1 MAQEPTSTPTTNT
14 PAPAPAAAPQHGD
27 SKKPLLIGGGIV
39 AILVVL
45 IAVWMLFFQGPNKE
59 DYRKAY
65 EAMQEVRN
73 TYSAS
78 GSAALSSISRSSYGS
93 SSSSANAD
101 RFQESFNK
109 YKDAAAKLKD
119 LKVMTGDNEIKEK
132 YDAFTKK
139 NETFEKKVDELM
151 GSMDKMQSVSEDCGN
166 VRRTSVG
173 SSDKEKVLAEYDE
186 TASKCTKA
194 MEGLKDAK
202 SDTIRNL
209 GAKGTTAMKEMRKA
223 FVEMLDA
230 VEAKDSSRL
239 SKANLEFRQKARTL
253 TEATSDFSRNL
264 RREFSDADVNTELNA
279 LGRTV
284 TNRYNDVNR
293 G

>member
-14 PAPAPAAAPQHGD
+14 PAPAPAATPQHGD

-109 YKDAAAKLKD
+109 YKDATAKLKD

-132 YDAFTKK
+132 YEAFTKK

-209 GAKGTTAMKEMRKA
+209 GTKGTTAMKEMRKA